1 MKILLPRSQK
11 AREVLYRELNALVPE
26 ELRPRHK
33 VVVAKGRF
41 GYYARI
47 VKTGPLTPA
56 ELSERRAIGSA
67 CVLYASLRWQLKARW
82 RGAPLSRS
90 RTPLAAAG
98 IIVWSRLLEEEAR
111 ALFDDAGRSYQH

>member
-56 ELSERRAIGSA
+56 ELSERRRQRKRVAESPEP
-67 CVLYASLRWQLKARW
+67 S
-82 RGAPLSRS
+82 
-90 RTPLAAAG
+90 
-98 IIVWSRLLEEEAR
+98 
-111 ALFDDAGRSYQH
+111 GRSAIASEAPVCSMRLCAGS